1 MLGRDSKA
9 GTRTGALHSGESR
22 GSIAFAGIGGF
33 HADQVEVDIHSDTN
47 MVLSGQPKV
56 KPGSGNQRS
65 YEVLTILTIRLLGSK
80 VLCLVNEEILT
91 NRHREV
97 A

>member
-33 HADQVEVDIHSDTN
+33 HVDQVEVDIHSGTN
-47 MVLSGQPKV
+47 MVLSGQP
-56 KPGSGNQRS
+56 
-65 YEVLTILTIRLLGSK
+65 
-80 VLCLVNEEILT
+80 
-91 NRHREV
+91 
-97 A
+97 